1 MSLFS
6 RFTLF
11 FFGILIGVII
21 LFFSFSFRKNPVSFN
36 YLPNSRVISYII
48 NNKLDISDKSHCKI
62 ICYNLDTMPID
73 HYILNSKVN
82 FKKSKIREAELKMYH
97 LSFTDFT
104 FLIVKRSD
112 SLILQD
118 VIHESTI
125 CLDCN

>member
-11 FFGILIGVII
+11 FFGILIGVIV
-21 LFFSFSFRKNPVSFN
+21 LFFSFSFRKSPLSFN
-36 YLPNSRVISYII
+36 YLPNSRVISYIA
-48 NNKLDISDKSHCKI
+48 NNKLDISEKSHCKM
-62 ICYNLDTMPID
+62 ICYNLDTMSIG
-73 HYILNSKVN
+73 HYISNSKVD
-82 FKKSKIREAELKMYH
+82 FKKSKIRETEIKMYH

>member
-11 FFGILIGVII
+11 FFGILIGVIV
-21 LFFSFSFRKNPVSFN
+21 LFFSFSFRKSPLSFN
-36 YLPNSRVISYII
+36 YLPNSRVISYIA
-48 NNKLDISDKSHCKI
+48 NNKLDISEKSHCKM
-62 ICYNLDTMPID
+62 ICYNLDTMSIG
-73 HYILNSKVN
+73 HYISNSKVD
-82 FKKSKIREAELKMYH
+82 FKKSKIRETEIKMYH

-125 CLDCN
+125 CLDCI